1 VFNTPYIQKTTNPLE
16 LQKFLWRLIRL
27 QHHSEPSFRIV
38 IGLTHTGTVW
48 RPGVLEFLVMLLTE
62 LEARGFRNLR
72 GNAVCGD
79 GLNILLGD
87 NGQGKTNWLEA
98 IYLLATTRSFR
109 TAKLSEAIN
118 FDEGLAVVVGKVF
131 RSKDIRHELRVV
143 LEGNAKAFSVN
154 GKRETVSRYL
164 GELHAVVFNA
174 DELEVVRGTPENRRR
189 FLDES
194 ITAIHPPYVQT
205 VTDYNRVIRQKN
217 TLLQTARD
225 REYSMD
231 KTTDSLSPWNEQL
244 AGLAAKVHRSRV
256 RYVERLNEALEKD
269 LFGDR
274 QITIRYASSLEEKG
288 DLGDYVALMK
298 ERLALRVQAELVA
311 GHALIG
317 THRDDLE
324 VLMEGRE
331 IRKYGSSGQQRSA
344 LLMLQLANIEI
355 YTPSAAGTRCSCWT
369 TSTRSWITTA
379 SASFSSISPERHR
392 PSSPRRRNRSGS
404 SSARAHD

>member
-1 VFNTPYIQKTTNPLE
+1 M
-16 LQKFLWRLIRL
+16 
-27 QHHSEPSFRIV
+27 
-38 IGLTHTGTVW
+38 
-48 RPGVLEFLVMLLTE
+48 VMLLTE

-118 FDEGLAVVVGKVF
+118 FDEGIAVVVGRVLQS
-131 RSKDIRHELRVV
+131 REIQHELRVV
-143 LEGNAKAFSVN
+143 LEGNAKAFSIN
-154 GKRETVSRYL
+154 GKREAAGRYL

-189 FLDES
+189 FLDDS

-205 VTDYNRVIRQKN
+205 VADYNRVIRQKN
-217 TLLQTARD
+217 SLLQTARD
-225 REYSMD
+225 RENSLD
-231 KTTDSLSPWNEQL
+231 KTADALEPWNEQL
-244 AGLAAKVHRSRV
+244 AALAAKVHRSRV
-256 RYVERLNEALEKD
+256 RYVQRLNEALEKD

-274 QITIRYASSLEEKG
+274 QIAIRYASSLEEKG
-288 DLGDYVALMK
+288 DLDDYVGLIT
-298 ERLALRVQAELVA
+298 ERLRLRVQAELVA
-311 GHALIG
+311 GHSLIG

-324 VLMEGRE
+324 ILMEGRE

-355 YTPSAAGTRCSCWT
+355 YFAQRGEYPLFLLDDIDAELDYGRIGQLLEYLNGKTQTFVT
-369 TSTRSWITTA
+369 TSKESFAEEFGGGGRLMRVENGAFVERSTGIGT
-379 SASFSSISPERHR
+379 
-392 PSSPRRRNRSGS
+392 
-404 SSARAHD
+404 

>member
-1 VFNTPYIQKTTNPLE
+1 M
-16 LQKFLWRLIRL
+16 
-27 QHHSEPSFRIV
+27 
-38 IGLTHTGTVW
+38 
-48 RPGVLEFLVMLLTE
+48 LEFLVMLLTE

-118 FDEGLAVVVGKVF
+118 FDEGMAVVVGKVLQS
-131 RSKDIRHELRVV
+131 REIQHELRVV

-154 GKRETVSRYL
+154 GKREAAGRYL

-189 FLDES
+189 FLDDS

-217 TLLQTARD
+217 SLLQTARD
-225 REYSMD
+225 KEYSID
-231 KTTDSLSPWNEQL
+231 KTANALEPWNEQL
-244 AGLAAKVHRSRV
+244 AALGAKVHRSRV

-274 QITIRYASSLEEKG
+274 QIAIRYASSLEEKG
-288 DLGDYVALMK
+288 DLEDYVGLIT
-298 ERLALRVQAELVA
+298 ERLRLRIQAELVA
-311 GHALIG
+311 GHSLIG

-324 VLMEGRE
+324 ILMEGRE

-355 YTPSAAGTRCSCWT
+355 YFAQRGEYPLFLLDDIDAELDYGRIGQLLEYLNGKTQTFVT
-369 TSTRSWITTA
+369 TSKESFAEEFGSGVRLMRVENGAVVQRSTGI
-379 SASFSSISPERHR
+379 
-392 PSSPRRRNRSGS
+392 GS
-404 SSARAHD
+404 